1 MPFCLH
7 LNMLVFKF
15 FFSEFKMILFPLFC
29 LFFSTRI
36 SAENLC
42 LTWLFLST
50 EASPVVGRA
59 PSHWAELGVWC
70 PLFIPKLLPVEAPLE
85 TGKCSEMHD
94 SHSHRPVRR
103 MHTEKILT
111 WLPWEQQVLFHRVC
125 FVPGWSLVHQTQR
138 IQEPATVLE
147 KLLAQQNTVQWFV
160 LLVHFGINKR
170 PNEIKMKKGEKG
182 GN

>member
-7 LNMLVFKF
+7 LNMLIFKF

-29 LFFSTRI
+29 LFFFTRI

-70 PLFIPKLLPVEAPLE
+70 PLFIPKRLPVEAPPK

-94 SHSHRPVRR
+94 SHSHRPVRK

-111 WLPWEQQVLFHRVC
+111 WSPREHQVLFRRVC
-125 FVPGWSLVHQTQR
+125 FVPGCFEVVCTKPREFKSLQQFLNSSLLSKTQSSGLCCWSTLGQTRDQ
-138 IQEPATVLE
+138 
-147 KLLAQQNTVQWFV
+147 
-160 LLVHFGINKR
+160 
-170 PNEIKMKKGEKG
+170 MK
-182 GN
+182 